1 MGQMQEPKMLATYK
15 ITMTNERPWHGVGP
29 GGRVSLGG
37 VGTEL
42 TIRLLIRGGTLWLE
56 AAGRILTV
64 PHQ

>member
-1 MGQMQEPKMLATYK
+1 MQEPRMLATYK
-15 ITMTNERPWHGVGP
+15 ITMTNERPWL

-42 TIRLLIRGGTLWLE
+42 TIRLLIKGGTFWLE

-64 PHQ
+64 PH